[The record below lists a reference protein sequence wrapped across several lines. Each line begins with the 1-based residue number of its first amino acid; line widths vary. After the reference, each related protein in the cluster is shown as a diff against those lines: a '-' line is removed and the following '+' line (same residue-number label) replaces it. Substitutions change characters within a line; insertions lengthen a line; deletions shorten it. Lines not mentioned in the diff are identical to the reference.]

1 MRRGCSCSASSRM
14 ADTKH
19 IMIVAGE
26 TSGDALGGDLMVA
39 LKAQAGEIMITGV
52 GGPKMIAQGL
62 ASIFP
67 MSEIAVMG
75 LKEILPRLP
84 QLFRLVDQTVEH
96 ALATSPDALV
106 LVDSHEFNHRVA
118 KRVNAARPD
127 IPILCYVAPHVWA
140 WRQGR
145 AKKMKKY
152 FDAVMAFLP
161 FEPDVFAANDGPP
174 CHFVGHPIIDR
185 ITALEPLPTFGK
197 KHGIRDTHKPL
208 VILPGSR
215 LSEIKTLVP
224 VFGDVLRR
232 LDRHIEGIRPIIP
245 LVPHMADMVREM
257 TADWPGNPIY
267 VEDEAEKLAAFHEAR
282 AALAASGTATMELAL
297 AGLPTTVAYKMGLM
311 GDILVRTMPVPSVVL
326 VNLIL
331 DAPAMPEFLQDRCN
345 ADDITPSIRA
355 MLEDEATNA
364 HYRAML
370 APFRDA
376 MSYQGR
382 PPAHRAAALTLQLA
396 SGLASD

>member
-1 MRRGCSCSASSRM
+1 MGLSRM
-14 ADTKH
+14 ADNKH
-19 IMIVAGE
+19 IMIIAGE
-26 TSGDALGGDLMVA
+26 TSGDALGGDLMAA
-39 LKAQAGEIMITGV
+39 LRDQAGEVMITGI
-52 GGPKMIAQGL
+52 GGPKMVAQGL

-84 QLFRLVDQTVEH
+84 KLFKLVDRAIDH

-106 LVDSHEFNHRVA
+106 LIDSPEFNHRVA
-118 KRVNAARPD
+118 KRVKAARPD
-127 IPILCYVAPHVWA
+127 MPILCYVAPHVWA
-140 WRQGR
+140 WRRGR

-185 ITALEPLPTFGK
+185 LAAFEPLPVFGK
-197 KHGIRDTHKPL
+197 KHGIRASHKPL

-215 LSEIKTLVP
+215 LSEVKTLVP
-224 VFGDVLRR
+224 IFGDVLRR
-232 LDRHIEGIRPIIP
+232 LERHVEGVRPIIP
-245 LVPHMADMVREM
+245 MVPHMADMVREM
-257 TADWPGNPIY
+257 TADWPGKPIY
-267 VEDEAEKLAAFHEAR
+267 VEDEAEKLAAFKEAR

-297 AGLPTTVAYKMGLM
+297 AGLPTTVAYHMGLM

-331 DAPAMPEFLQDRCN
+331 DAPAMPEFLQSRCT
-345 ADDITPSIRA
+345 ADDITPCIEA
-355 MLEDEATNA
+355 MLDDHDVNA

-370 APFRDA
+370 ADFGQA
-376 MSYQGR
+376 MNYQGQ
-382 PPAHRAAALTLQLA
+382 PPAHRAAALTLDLA
-396 SGLASD
+396 L

>member
-1 MRRGCSCSASSRM
+1 M
-14 ADTKH
+14 ADSKH

-26 TSGDALGGDLMVA
+26 TSGDALGADLMQA
-39 LKAQAGEIMITGV
+39 LRAQADGLMVTGV
-52 GGPKMIAQGL
+52 GGPKMSAQGL

-84 QLFRLVDQTVEH
+84 KLFRLVDETVAH
-96 ALATSPDALV
+96 ALATAPDALV
-106 LVDSHEFNHRVA
+106 LIDSPEFNHRVA
-118 KRVNAARPD
+118 KRVKAARPD

-145 AKKMKKY
+145 AKKMRKY

-174 CHFVGHPIIDR
+174 CHFVGHPIMDR
-185 ITALEPLPTFGK
+185 LKALEPLPNFGK
-197 KHGIRDTHKPL
+197 KYGIRNPHKPL
-208 VILPGSR
+208 IILPGSR
-215 LSEIKTLVP
+215 LSEVKTLVP
-224 VFGDVLRR
+224 VFGAVLHR
-232 LDRHIEGIRPIIP
+232 LERHLEGIRPIVP

-267 VEDEAEKLAAFHEAR
+267 VEDEAEKMAAFHEAR

-297 AGLPTTVAYKMGLM
+297 AGLPTTVAYNMGLM
-311 GDILVRTMPVPSVVL
+311 GDFLVRTMPVPSVVL

-345 ADDITPSIRA
+345 ADAITPSIQA
-355 MLEDEATNA
+355 MLDDEATNA

-376 MSYQGR
+376 MSYRGQA
-382 PPAHRAAALTLQLA
+382 PAHRAAALTLEMMA
-396 SGLASD
+396 D